1 MTTFHQELWRNFLI
15 NHSHVGLHD
24 RFRQLRAIL
33 RVYSGRP
40 VEKMEYT
47 VSHQAKLVYV
57 LNAKAACSS
66 IKRVL
71 ANKEQIFSGDEAV
84 RVHKDPRMLGMM
96 YRQVPAEAEAYFGF
110 SFVRNL
116 YQRLVSAYLN
126 KFKESHLTP
135 ENFLY
140 RNYLGGYFSL
150 NDSFDT
156 YLRKVVQIPD
166 AFAERHFVR
175 QSYWLYQK
183 NTHPLSFVGKM
194 ETMSE
199 QFNELASQFG
209 LEPLPHYNKTASY
222 DWRSFYTDEL
232 RALVSDYY
240 AEDLQRFDYDY
251 DH

>member
-1 MTTFHQELWRNFLI
+1 MTTFHQALWRNFAG
-15 NHSHVGLHD
+15 NHAQAGWHD
-24 RFRQLRAIL
+24 RFRQFRAIM
-33 RVYSGRP
+33 RVRSGRP

-47 VSHQAKLVYV
+47 VSHEARLIYV

-71 ANKEQIFSGDEAV
+71 ATKEGILGGDEAV
-84 RVHKDPRMLGMM
+84 EVHEDPRMLRMM
-96 YRQVPAEAEAYFGF
+96 YRQVPSEAQQYFGF
-110 SFVRNL
+110 SFVRNP

-126 KFKESHLTP
+126 KFQEKSLTR

-150 NDSFDT
+150 DDSFDT
-156 YLRKVVQIPD
+156 YVRKVVLIPD

-183 NTHPLSFVGKM
+183 NTQQLDFVGKM

-199 QFNELASQFG
+199 QFNELAERFG
-209 LEPLPHYNKTASY
+209 LQMLPHYNRTSSY
-222 DWRSFYTDEL
+222 DWKSFYTDDL
-232 RALVSDYY
+232 RTLVRDHY
-240 AEDLQRFDYDY
+240 AEDLRRFEYDY
-251 DH
+251 